1 VKIESLDLGEPF
13 PLLDP
18 RFEEGASAATGS
30 PKRLRSKLLA
40 ALRDGNASLASS
52 CAHAIRI
59 EAEALGILADHNEL
73 SIITAARDYLGA
85 SEDRDRRVAEDEG
98 ALRHPIVI
106 KQFRDFK
113 VKLEGRSVI
122 KKLFP
127 TPSLAMV
134 YGESGSGKT
143 YFVGNAALC
152 VASRDRDCLGM
163 KTRHGLVVYI
173 GAEAAAS
180 VEQRFAAQR
189 SELGIEDANLVLL
202 SGPINL
208 LDRDFVRDLVGRL
221 AVLHATQGPLAMV
234 VIDTLAAAAP
244 GGDENAAETM
254 SEITSVGVRIRDL
267 FDCVAVLVHHAG
279 KDRQR
284 GARGHSSL
292 RAAVDV
298 EIEVTHAQG
307 LRCATVRKNRDGETD
322 FEVPF
327 RLRPIVLGK
336 DEDGDDVTTCVVEA
350 VNDGSK
356 PRREQRA
363 AKLPA
368 AASLALD
375 ALREVACTKGKA
387 STATSTV
394 PAGKTLVSIED
405 WRDQFR
411 LRYGTDGQDAE
422 AVKKA
427 FQRARE
433 RLAGD
438 RMVGISGG
446 QAWLW

>member
-1 VKIESLDLGEPF
+1 MRVESIDLGTLPDGRAF
-13 PLLDP
+13 RLTDP
-18 RFEEGASAATGS
+18 RFD
-30 PKRLRSKLLA
+30 
-40 ALRDGNASLASS
+40 ALRGRLIAAVRSGQTQLVDDYSNAIA
-52 CAHAIRI
+52 I
-59 EAEALGILADHNEL
+59 EAEKFGLLNGCGRADIVATAMDLVATTLEL
-73 SIITAARDYLGA
+73 DTRAASDESAPRSSI
-85 SEDRDRRVAEDEG
+85 V
-98 ALRHPIVI
+98 V

-113 VKLEGRSVI
+113 VKLDGRSLI
-122 KKLFP
+122 KPLFP
-127 TPSLAMV
+127 TPALIVV

-143 YFVGNAALC
+143 YFVGHAALC
-152 VASRDRDCLGM
+152 AASRDLDFLGM
-163 KTRHGLVVYI
+163 KTRHGLVVYV
-173 GAEAAAS
+173 GAEAAGS

-189 SELGIEDANLVLL
+189 SELGIDEANLVLL
-202 SGPINL
+202 SGQINL
-208 LDRDFVRDLVGRL
+208 LDRDFVRDLVARL
-221 AVLHATQGPLAMV
+221 AELHATQGPLAMV

-244 GGDENAAETM
+244 GGDENSAETM
-254 SEITSVGVRIRDL
+254 SEINSAGIRIRDL
-267 FDCVAVLVHHAG
+267 FGCVTVLVHHAG

-350 VNDGSK
+350 VNDGGK

-375 ALREVACTKGKA
+375 ALREVTGTKGKA

-394 PAGKTLVSIED
+394 PAGKSLVSIED

-411 LRYGTDGQDAE
+411 LRYGTDGQDTE

-438 RMVGISGG
+438 RIVGISGG